1 MYFCF
6 IVVKQ
11 LPMALKKNNALS
23 PRIEQLIEEG
33 FSVLTYDN
41 SSPDSQSIVR
51 HVDASLIQFHFC
63 FKGSTTFNFNQGT
76 YRLPLLDEHV
86 LLLYNPQRD
95 LPMELDVAANTQ
107 LITILIS
114 IKKFHSL
121 FSQEA
126 NQISFLSEENID
138 KKYYKDHIITPS
150 MAVVLSQILHHQP
163 NALMSRLYLK
173 GKVYE
178 LLSLYFNPTEST
190 DLAECPFLVDEE
202 NVRKIRNAKQII
214 LERMTDPPSLQ
225 ELSDEIGL
233 SLKKLKEG
241 FKQLYGSTVYQFLLD
256 HKMNHARQLLGS
268 GSFNVNEVAL
278 QLGYSNSSHFID
290 AFKKKFGTTPKKYLL
305 SVSS

>member
-1 MYFCF
+1 MS
-6 IVVKQ
+6 
-11 LPMALKKNNALS
+11 LKNNVLS
-23 PRIEQLIEEG
+23 PRADQLIEDG
-33 FSVLTYDN
+33 FHVLTYENETDI
-41 SSPDSQSIVR
+41 SQPIVR

-63 FKGSTTFNFNQGT
+63 FRGNATFHFNQRT
-76 YRLPLLDEHV
+76 HNLPLLDEHV

-95 LPMELDVAANTQ
+95 LPMELDVSPNAQ
-107 LITILIS
+107 LVTVLIS

-126 NQISFLSEENID
+126 NQISFLSDENAD

-150 MAVVLSQILHHQP
+150 MAVALSQILQHQP
-163 NALMSRLYLK
+163 NTLMSRLYLK

-178 LLSLYFNPTEST
+178 LLSLYFNPTEAT
-190 DLAECPFLVDEE
+190 DVAECPFLVDEE
-202 NVRKIRNAKQII
+202 NVRKIRNAKKIV
-214 LERMTDPPSLQ
+214 LERMTNPPSLQ
-225 ELSDEIGL
+225 DLADEIGL

-241 FKQLYGSTVYQFLLD
+241 FKQLYGSTVYQFILD

-268 GSFNVNEVAL
+268 GSYNVNEVAL

>member
-1 MYFCF
+1 MS
-6 IVVKQ
+6 
-11 LPMALKKNNALS
+11 LKSNVLS
-23 PRIEQLIEEG
+23 PRANQLIEDG
-33 FSVLTYDN
+33 FYVLTYENDA
-41 SSPDSQSIVR
+41 DISQPIAR

-63 FKGSTTFNFNQGT
+63 FRGSATFHFNQRT
-76 YRLPLLDEHV
+76 YSLPLLDEHV

-95 LPMELDVAANTQ
+95 LPMEMDVSPNSQ
-107 LITILIS
+107 LVTVLIS

-126 NQISFLSEENID
+126 NQISFLSDENAD

-150 MAVVLSQILHHQP
+150 MAVALSQIMRHQP
-163 NALMSRLYLK
+163 NTLMSRLYLK

-178 LLSLYFNPTEST
+178 LLSLYFNPTEAT
-190 DLAECPFLVDEE
+190 DVAECPFLVDEE
-202 NVRKIRNAKQII
+202 NVRKIRNAKKIV
-214 LERMTDPPSLQ
+214 LERMTNPPSLQ
-225 ELSDEIGL
+225 DLADEIGL

-241 FKQLYGSTVYQFLLD
+241 FKQLYGSTVYQFILD

-268 GSFNVNEVAL
+268 GSYNVNEVAL

>member
-1 MYFCF
+1 MT
-6 IVVKQ
+6 Q
-11 LPMALKKNNALS
+11 ENNALR
-23 PRIEQLIEEG
+23 PYLDQMIEPG
-33 FSVLTYDN
+33 FYVLTYEN
-41 SSPDSQSIVR
+41 ETNKSQHIIR

-63 FKGSTTFNFNQGT
+63 FRGSATFNFNKRT

-86 LLLYNPQRD
+86 LLLYNPLRD

-107 LITILIS
+107 LVTVLIS

-121 FSQEA
+121 FSKEA
-126 NQISFLSEENID
+126 EQISFLSEENIN
-138 KKYYKDHIITPS
+138 KKYYKDHVVTPS
-150 MAVVLSQILHHQP
+150 MAVVLSQILQHQP

-178 LLSLYFNPTEST
+178 LLSLYFNPTEAT
-190 DLAECPFLVDEE
+190 DVAECPFLVDEE
-202 NVRKIRNAKQII
+202 NVRKIRNAKKIM
-214 LERMTDPPSLQ
+214 LERMTSPPSLND
-225 ELSDEIGL
+225 LSEEIGL

-241 FKQLYGSTVYQFLLD
+241 FKQLYGSTVYQFVLD
-256 HKMNHARQLLGS
+256 HKMNHSRQLLGS

-278 QLGYSNSSHFID
+278 QLGYSNSSHFIE

>member
-1 MYFCF
+1 
-6 IVVKQ
+6 
-11 LPMALKKNNALS
+11 MAMQTQNTALG
-23 PRIEQLIEEG
+23 PRMEQLIEDG
-33 FSVLTYDN
+33 FYVLTYEN
-41 SSPDSQSIVR
+41 NTPKNQTITRQVGS
-51 HVDASLIQFHFC
+51 SLIQFHFC
-63 FKGSTTFNFNQGT
+63 FRGSATFHFNQQT
-76 YRLPLLDEHV
+76 YALPLVDEHV

-95 LPMELDVAANTQ
+95 LPMELDIIPKTQ
-107 LITILIS
+107 LVTVLVS
-114 IKKFHSL
+114 IKKLHSL

-126 NQISFLSEENID
+126 EQIPFLSNENKD
-138 KKYYKDHIITPS
+138 KKYYKDHVTTPA
-150 MAVVLSQILHHQP
+150 MAVVLSQILQHQP
-163 NALMSRLYLK
+163 NALMGRLYLK

-178 LLSLYFNPTEST
+178 LLSLYFNPAEATNI
-190 DLAECPFLVDEE
+190 AECPFLVDEE

-214 LERMTDPPSLQ
+214 LERMINPPSLQ

-256 HKMNHARQLLGS
+256 YKMDYARQLLGT
-268 GSFNVNEVAL
+268 GSHNVNEVAH

>member
-1 MYFCF
+1 MS
-6 IVVKQ
+6 
-11 LPMALKKNNALS
+11 LKNNVLS
-23 PRIEQLIEEG
+23 PRADQLIEDG
-33 FSVLTYDN
+33 FHVLTYENETDI
-41 SSPDSQSIVR
+41 SQPIVR

-63 FKGSTTFNFNQGT
+63 FRGNATFHFNQRT
-76 YRLPLLDEHV
+76 YNLPLLDEHV

-95 LPMELDVAANTQ
+95 LPMELDVSPNAQ
-107 LITILIS
+107 LVTVLIS

-126 NQISFLSEENID
+126 NQISFLSDENAD

-150 MAVVLSQILHHQP
+150 MAVALSQILQHQP
-163 NALMSRLYLK
+163 NTLMSRLYLK

-178 LLSLYFNPTEST
+178 LLSLYFNPTEAT
-190 DLAECPFLVDEE
+190 DVAECPFLVDEE
-202 NVRKIRNAKQII
+202 NVRKIRNAKKIV
-214 LERMTDPPSLQ
+214 LERMTNPPSLQ
-225 ELSDEIGL
+225 DLADEIGL

-241 FKQLYGSTVYQFLLD
+241 FKQLYGSTVYQFILD

>member
-1 MYFCF
+1 MS
-6 IVVKQ
+6 
-11 LPMALKKNNALS
+11 LKNNVLS
-23 PRIEQLIEEG
+23 PRADQLIEDG
-33 FSVLTYDN
+33 FHVLTYENDA
-41 SSPDSQSIVR
+41 DISQPIVR

-63 FKGSTTFNFNQGT
+63 FRGSATFHFNQRT
-76 YRLPLLDEHV
+76 YNLPLLDEHV

-95 LPMELDVAANTQ
+95 LPMELDVSPNSQ
-107 LITILIS
+107 LVTVLIS

-126 NQISFLSEENID
+126 NQISFLSEENAD

-150 MAVVLSQILHHQP
+150 MAVALSQILQHQP
-163 NALMSRLYLK
+163 NTLMSRLYLK

-178 LLSLYFNPTEST
+178 LLSLYFNPTEAT
-190 DLAECPFLVDEE
+190 DVAECPFLVDEE
-202 NVRKIRNAKQII
+202 NVRKIRNAKKIV
-214 LERMTDPPSLQ
+214 LERMINPPSLQ
-225 ELSDEIGL
+225 DLADEIGL

-241 FKQLYGSTVYQFLLD
+241 FKQLYGSTVYQFILD

-268 GSFNVNEVAL
+268 GSYNVNEVAL

>member
-1 MYFCF
+1 MS
-6 IVVKQ
+6 
-11 LPMALKKNNALS
+11 LKNNDLR
-23 PRIEQLIEEG
+23 PRADQLIEDA
-33 FSVLTYDN
+33 FFVLTYEN
-41 SSPDSQSIVR
+41 DSDTTQPIVR

-63 FKGSTTFNFNQGT
+63 FRGSATFHFNQHS
-76 YRLPLLDEHV
+76 YSLPLLDEHV

-95 LPMELDVAANTQ
+95 LPMELDVTPNSQ
-107 LITILIS
+107 LVTVLIS

-126 NQISFLSEENID
+126 NQISFLSEENIN

-150 MAVVLSQILHHQP
+150 MAVALSQILQHQP

-178 LLSLYFNPTEST
+178 LLSLYFNPTEAT
-190 DLAECPFLVDEE
+190 DVAECPFLVDEE
-202 NVRKIRNAKQII
+202 NVRKIRNAKKIV

-225 ELSDEIGL
+225 DLADEIGL

-241 FKQLYGSTVYQFLLD
+241 FKQLYGSTVYQFVLD
-256 HKMNHARQLLGS
+256 YKLNHARQLLGQ
-268 GSFNVNEVAL
+268 GSYNVNEVAL

>member
-1 MYFCF
+1 
-6 IVVKQ
+6 
-11 LPMALKKNNALS
+11 MAIENNALR
-23 PRIEQLIEEG
+23 PKIDQTIEDG
-33 FSVLTYDN
+33 FYVLTHENETD
-41 SSPDSQSIVR
+41 QKQQIVR

-63 FKGSTTFNFNQGT
+63 FRGSATFYFNVRT
-76 YRLPLLDEHV
+76 YSLPLLDEHV

-95 LPMELDVAANTQ
+95 LPMELDVATNTQ
-107 LITILIS
+107 LVTVLIS

-126 NQISFLSEENID
+126 EQISFLSDDNIN
-138 KKYYKDHIITPS
+138 KKYYKDHVITPS
-150 MAVVLSQILHHQP
+150 MAVVISQILQHQP

-178 LLSLYFNPTEST
+178 LLSLYFNPSEAT
-190 DLAECPFLVDEE
+190 DIAECPFLVDEE
-202 NVRKIRNAKQII
+202 NVRKIRNAKQIM
-214 LERMTDPPSLQ
+214 LERMVDPPSLPD
-225 ELSDEIGL
+225 LANEIGL

-241 FKQLYGSTVYQFLLD
+241 FKQLYGSTVYQFVLD

-268 GSFNVNEVAL
+268 GSYNVNEVAI
-278 QLGYSNSSHFID
+278 QLGYSNSSHFIE

>member
-1 MYFCF
+1 MS
-6 IVVKQ
+6 
-11 LPMALKKNNALS
+11 LKNNVLS
-23 PRIEQLIEEG
+23 PRADQLIEDG
-33 FSVLTYDN
+33 FHVLTYENDA
-41 SSPDSQSIVR
+41 DISQPIVR

-63 FKGSTTFNFNQGT
+63 FRGSATFYFNQRT
-76 YRLPLLDEHV
+76 YNLPLLDEHV

-95 LPMELDVAANTQ
+95 LPMEMDVSPNSQ
-107 LITILIS
+107 LVTVLIS
-114 IKKFHSL
+114 IEKFHSL

-126 NQISFLSEENID
+126 NQISFLSEENAD

-150 MAVVLSQILHHQP
+150 MAVALSQILQHQP
-163 NALMSRLYLK
+163 NTLMSRLYLK

-178 LLSLYFNPTEST
+178 LLSLYFNPTEAT
-190 DLAECPFLVDEE
+190 DVAECPFLVDEE
-202 NVRKIRNAKQII
+202 NVRKIRNAKKIV
-214 LERMTDPPSLQ
+214 LERMTNPPSLQ
-225 ELSDEIGL
+225 DLADEIGL

-241 FKQLYGSTVYQFLLD
+241 FKQLYGSTVYQFILD

-268 GSFNVNEVAL
+268 GSYNVNEVAL

>member
-1 MYFCF
+1 MS
-6 IVVKQ
+6 
-11 LPMALKKNNALS
+11 LKSNVLS
-23 PRIEQLIEEG
+23 PRANQLIEDG
-33 FSVLTYDN
+33 FHVLTYENDA
-41 SSPDSQSIVR
+41 DISQPIAR

-63 FKGSTTFNFNQGT
+63 FRGSATFHFNQRT
-76 YRLPLLDEHV
+76 YSLPLLDEHV

-95 LPMELDVAANTQ
+95 LPMEMDVSPNSQ
-107 LITILIS
+107 LVTVLIS

-126 NQISFLSEENID
+126 NQISFLTDENAY

-150 MAVVLSQILHHQP
+150 MAVALSQILQHQP
-163 NALMSRLYLK
+163 NSLMSRLYLK

-178 LLSLYFNPTEST
+178 LLSLYFNPTEAT
-190 DLAECPFLVDEE
+190 DVAECPFLVDEE
-202 NVRKIRNAKQII
+202 NVRKIRNAKKIV
-214 LERMTDPPSLQ
+214 LERMTNPPNLQ
-225 ELSDEIGL
+225 DLADEIGL

-241 FKQLYGSTVYQFLLD
+241 FKQLYGSTVYQFILD

-268 GSFNVNEVAL
+268 GSYNVNEVAL

>member
-1 MYFCF
+1 MS
-6 IVVKQ
+6 
-11 LPMALKKNNALS
+11 LKNNVLS
-23 PRIEQLIEEG
+23 PRADQLIEDG
-33 FSVLTYDN
+33 FHVLTYENDA
-41 SSPDSQSIVR
+41 DISQPIVR

-63 FKGSTTFNFNQGT
+63 FRGSATFYFNQRT
-76 YRLPLLDEHV
+76 YNLPLLDEHV

-95 LPMELDVAANTQ
+95 LPMELDVSPNSQ
-107 LITILIS
+107 LVTVLIS
-114 IKKFHSL
+114 IEKFHSL

-126 NQISFLSEENID
+126 NQISFLSEENAD

-150 MAVVLSQILHHQP
+150 MAVALSQILQHQP
-163 NALMSRLYLK
+163 NTLMSRLYLK

-178 LLSLYFNPTEST
+178 LLSLYFNPTEAT
-190 DLAECPFLVDEE
+190 DVAECPFLVDEE
-202 NVRKIRNAKQII
+202 NVRKIRNAKKIV
-214 LERMTDPPSLQ
+214 LDRMTNPPSLQ
-225 ELSDEIGL
+225 DLADEIGL

-241 FKQLYGSTVYQFLLD
+241 FKQLYGSTVYQFILD

-268 GSFNVNEVAL
+268 GSYNVNEVAL

>member
-1 MYFCF
+1 MS
-6 IVVKQ
+6 
-11 LPMALKKNNALS
+11 LENNVLS
-23 PRIEQLIEEG
+23 PRLDQHIEDG
-33 FSVLTYDN
+33 FHVLAYENNADT
-41 SSPDSQSIVR
+41 SKPIVR

-63 FKGSTTFNFNQGT
+63 FRGSASFHFNQRA
-76 YRLPLLDEHV
+76 YSLPLLDEHV

-95 LPMELDVAANTQ
+95 LPMELTVSPNSQ
-107 LITILIS
+107 LVTVLIS

-126 NQISFLSEENID
+126 DQIPFLSDENIN
-138 KKYYKDHIITPS
+138 KKYYKDVVMTPS
-150 MAVVLSQILHHQP
+150 MAVALSQILQHQP

-178 LLSLYFNPTEST
+178 LLSLYFNPTEAT
-190 DLAECPFLVDEE
+190 DVAECPFLVDEE
-202 NVRKIRNAKQII
+202 NVRKIRNAKKIV
-214 LERMTDPPSLQ
+214 LERMTNPPSLQ
-225 ELSDEIGL
+225 ELADEIGL

-241 FKQLYGSTVYQFLLD
+241 FKQLYGSTVYQFVLD
-256 HKMNHARQLLGS
+256 HKMNFARQLLGS
-268 GSFNVNEVAL
+268 GSHNVNEVAL